1 MISHHLDTFWWH
13 ARFFYFMR
21 QSCQRQMA
29 AHPSEGLIV
38 EGLIAGIYVTY
49 HRKRQRDPSVRSG
62 VPVNDEMP

>member
-1 MISHHLDTFWWH
+1 
-13 ARFFYFMR
+13 
-21 QSCQRQMA
+21 MA

-38 EGLIAGIYVTY
+38 AGLIAGIYVTY